1 MKRKDIPNPNPEIIT
16 VAEDGDCVFYGVRK
30 DPFRV
35 YGLYRYRKEP
45 EFRRMPN
52 DVE

>member
-1 MKRKDIPNPNPEIIT
+1 MKQKDVLDPNLEVTPI
-16 VAEDGDCVFYGVRK
+16 AEDGGCAFYDVRK

-45 EFRRMPN
+45 EFRRMPD